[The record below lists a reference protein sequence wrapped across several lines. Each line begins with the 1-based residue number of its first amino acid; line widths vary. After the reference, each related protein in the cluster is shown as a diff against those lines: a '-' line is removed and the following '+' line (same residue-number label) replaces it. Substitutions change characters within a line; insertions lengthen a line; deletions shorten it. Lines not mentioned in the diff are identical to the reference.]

1 MKKFLLPL
9 FSIVACIGAILP
21 LLNNSYFSM
30 HDQQHVVRLYLMNVG
45 MHQGIWYPR
54 LVDGLG
60 FGFGY
65 PLFNFYPPLFYFIA
79 QVFVLIGM
87 GYIWSIKLA
96 LISLFVISYVGMYGL
111 VYALTKNRVAATL
124 AGVLYVLAPYHAV
137 LIFVRG
143 AFAEFTG
150 YAFIPLVLWGFV
162 RIVQNRRT
170 VLYGTAVAALLLSH
184 PFVSFPF
191 FLLFPL
197 LFFATLFF
205 EQERIRIILQTA
217 YATLIG
223 FAIAAFF
230 WLPSMMER
238 NETLVSRILTTQL
251 ADYKMH
257 FLYLR
262 QLLYSRWDYGGSIYG
277 LEDGMSFQIG
287 FVHIALVAI
296 TATFTVYTLWK
307 TKSYKKVPMELSYGL
322 LLGVAILMTT
332 FKTQWIWDRI
342 SFLWYLQFPWR
353 FLVFVSCFS
362 SILAALWLTRVAQ
375 KWWYP
380 ALIVTLVVSASLYVP
395 YFKPARFLSG
405 DDRRY
410 LTKDQIQWEVS
421 RTSYEF
427 MHKSV
432 ATVKE
437 EQTTRFALLKTELP
451 TSDMLVPEGVA
462 VTQARNTFYVK
473 EYEVNSDRPFIFTL
487 NRSYFL
493 GWTVAIDGVSA
504 TLTPKGKAQVLTVSV
519 PAGTHT
525 ITYAF
530 TRTPIRTIGWIL
542 TFVGLMG
549 LFYLK
554 KIDRFSADRLRI
566 ALKQS

>member
-1 MKKFLLPL
+1 
-9 FSIVACIGAILP
+9 
-21 LLNNSYFSM
+21 M
-30 HDQQHVVRLYLMNVG
+30 HDQQHVVRLYLMNMG
-45 MHQGIWYPR
+45 IGQGIWYPR

-79 QVFVLIGM
+79 QVFIFTGI

-96 LISLFVISYVGMYGL
+96 LISLFILSYVGMYGL
-111 VYALTKNRVAATL
+111 VFALTKNRIAATL

-150 YAFIPLVLWGFV
+150 YALVPWVLWGFLH
-162 RIVQNRRT
+162 IVKDKRT
-170 VLYGTAVAALLLSH
+170 TRYVFAVAALLLSH

-197 LFFATLFF
+197 LFFTTLFF
-205 EQERIRIILQTA
+205 ERERIRITIQTA
-217 YATLIG
+217 YASLIG
-223 FAIAAFF
+223 FAISSFF

-287 FVHIALVAI
+287 FVHIALVAV
-296 TATFTVYTLWK
+296 TAFVTLYTIWK
-307 TKSYKKVPMELSYGL
+307 SGSYKKVTTELSYLL
-322 LLGVAILMTT
+322 LLGTAILMTT

-362 SILAALWLTRVAQ
+362 SVLAALWLVRIAQ

-380 ALIVTLVVSASLYVP
+380 VLIVTLVVSASLYVP

-405 DDRRY
+405 DDRMY

-421 RTSYEF
+421 KTSYEF
-427 MHKSV
+427 MYRKV

-437 EQTTRFALLKTELP
+437 EQITRFALLKTELP
-451 TSDMLVPEGVA
+451 KTDTTAPQGVM
-462 VTQARNTFYVK
+462 VRQLRNTFYIK
-473 EYEVNSDRPFIFTL
+473 EYKVDSNKPFTFTL
-487 NRSYFL
+487 NRSYFP
-493 GWTVAIDGVSA
+493 GWTASVDGVST
-504 TLTPKGKAQVLTVSV
+504 TLTPKGKAQVLTVPV
-519 PAGTHT
+519 PAGKH
-525 ITYAF
+525 IVTYVF
-530 TRTPIRTIGWIL
+530 TRTPIRTIAWIL
-542 TFVGLMG
+542 TFVGLIG
-549 LFYLK
+549 LLYIK
-554 KIDRFSADRLRI
+554 QIDRFAADRLQVT
-566 ALKQS
+566 LNQS